1 MAPQASSLPP
11 REKVARSWVLLARCP
26 LRCIHAPHQTADPPG
41 VALQQALPRAPPPSS
56 EQDPLSRKA
65 DDRRGTGRLRRCG
78 CGGDGVGLLR
88 GEPDIHHV
96 GAVRREL
103 LPQRRHPIER
113 PEFFG
118 AQPRKGNSH
127 PPYNKVSAKTKAGGE
142 SLAYELWGIL
152 SIYLYI
158 LLAGGNHRTAPDL
171 NSQRPF
177 YSVEKRA
184 FGRTIV
190 LHSSLPQEAAPQ

>member
-127 PPYNKVSAKTKAGGE
+127 PPYNKVGE
-142 SLAYELWGIL
+142 NQSGWGITSL
-152 SIYLYI
+152 RALGDTIYLSF
-158 LLAGGNHRTAPDL
+158 LR
-171 NSQRPF
+171 
-177 YSVEKRA
+177 VV
-184 FGRTIV
+184 TIEP
-190 LHSSLPQEAAPQ
+190 LRI